1 MKLCFYAFCSG
12 NSSREVSAYSAT
24 KRQLEGSQFFS
35 SSVSEIVELHHVGI
49 SSPFELFSGFSGA
62 ILSFGLNE
70 KDAANTI
77 SLINML
83 RKSIVAM
90 SSRFP
95 VLVRGL
101 VNDGLKDAIAQDWPA
116 LCFDIGQFERQF
128 QLILESQS
136 PFSCIVALRS
146 QILTYWES
154 QHHEELAA
162 LKALDVS
169 REDPASGERRKVL
182 LDKLLKSLVP
192 HQILPLELMVETN
205 AVVEH
210 LQTLVHDIRVAAESS
225 SPSAQQSEPSPM
237 VISEGIEA
245 GAEAEPENETFEFF
259 VSDVE
264 GIKKRDLNKSVSG
277 ITGKFRDIT

>member
-83 RKSIVAM
+83 RKSVVAM

-95 VLVRGL
+95 VLVDGL
-101 VNDGLKDAIAQDWPA
+101 INDGLKDAIAQGWPG
-116 LCFDIGQFERQF
+116 LCFDLGQFEHRIQ
-128 QLILESQS
+128 QILESHS
-136 PFSCIVALRS
+136 RFSCILVLRT
-146 QILTYWES
+146 QLFAYWEN

-169 REDPASGERRKVL
+169 REDPASGEQRKEL
-182 LDKLLKSLVP
+182 LDKLLRSLAP
-192 HQILPLELMVETN
+192 HQILPIELLVETN
-205 AVVEH
+205 AVVEK
-210 LQTLVHDIRVAAESS
+210 LKVLVEDIRTAAESS
-225 SPSAQQSEPSPM
+225 SSSVQQSEPSPM

-259 VSDVE
+259 ASDVE
-264 GIKKRDLNKSVSG
+264 GTKKRELNKSVSG